1 MELYLYSPICHH
13 GLHRDSFSLASLAFS
28 VPLGA
33 VECAR
38 ARARAHTHTYIYIYI
53 SPHIPLCMYKQTKA
67 YVLLDSKAYSSL
79 LSTLHVPNQNVF
91 PYSFLSYTCIMFYE
105 WLKRKITFYMRYF
118 RIPSSKRP
126 LTCRQK
132 TVPFDKLLHSPSVY
146 SRDAQHAST
155 NSTVLVHDCRCAQ
168 DIVQCLSL

>member
-1 MELYLYSPICHH
+1 MQLYLYSPVCHR
-13 GLHRDSFSLASLAFS
+13 GLHRDSLSLALLWHFQFLLVRYSS
-28 VPLGA
+28 RTH
-33 VECAR
+33 AR
-38 ARARAHTHTYIYIYI
+38 THTHI
-53 SPHIPLCMYKQTKA
+53 SPHIILCIYKQTKA

-79 LSTLHVPNQNVF
+79 LSTLQVPSQNVF
-91 PYSFLSYTCIMFYE
+91 PYAFLSYTCIMSYE
-105 WLKRKITFYMRYF
+105 WLKRKIRFYIRDF

-155 NSTVLVHDCRCAQ
+155 NSTVLVHDCQCTQ
-168 DIVQCLSL
+168 DIVQYLPL